1 MVTKLKTID
10 LFMLSLMIL
19 SLPSIEAPKNIFLVG
34 YLLTRV
40 LIEILNFNQGIRKWN
55 RWDYIFLIIVAS
67 AFLSTL
73 FAGMPGLEE
82 WKGYSVLLTA
92 ILTGWALSRAQY
104 TKENYQGLFKLIIY
118 GALLTLLYGLY
129 QYLIVNTKSSLQLH
143 SVGHVNHSAI
153 YLTMIFGASFSWF
166 LSEFNLAKN
175 KFKLMQK
182 KNYPFILGALSLL
195 FLLSLIIGQ
204 SRAAYGV
211 GIILGLIITYFVS
224 KEKIIKM
231 IGIFSIISIL
241 LLSVAFKSSIIEKQI
256 ANQKANN
263 VLAHRDKVWNVSIE
277 AARFS
282 PILGIGL
289 SNWHFITLE
298 HLKKS
303 TEKRGK
309 EFDSE
314 DYAFP
319 GHSHSLYL
327 SALVER
333 GILGLLVTLLFCA
346 FWIGH
351 IISSFNWAKKS
362 NQSISLW
369 GGSLSAWIATFGI
382 GFVNTTFHHEH
393 AILACL
399 FLGLY
404 LSYTNEFLKKN
415 NRNNSFS
422 CQINLNTK

>member
-10 LFMLSLMIL
+10 LLMLGLMIL
-19 SLPSIEAPKNIFLVG
+19 SLPGIEAPKNIFLVG
-34 YLLTRV
+34 YLITRV
-40 LIEILNFNQGIRKWN
+40 LIEIFQFNQGIRKWN
-55 RWDYIFLIIVAS
+55 KWDYIFLIIVGTAY
-67 AFLSTL
+67 LSTL
-73 FAGMPGLEE
+73 FAGMPHLEE

-104 TKENYQGLFKLIIY
+104 TKENYKGLFVLIIS
-118 GALLTLLYGLY
+118 GAFLTLLCGLY
-129 QYLIVNTKSSLQLH
+129 QYLILQTKSTLQLH

-166 LSEFNLAKN
+166 LSEFNLTKN
-175 KFKLMQK
+175 KFKLIQEN
-182 KNYPFILGALSLL
+182 NYLFILGVLSLL
-195 FLLSLIIGQ
+195 FHLSLIIGQ

-211 GIILGLIITYFVS
+211 GIMIGLIITFFVA
-224 KEKIIKM
+224 KDRRIKT
-231 IGIFSIISIL
+231 IGITSIILIL
-241 LLSVAFKSSIIEKQI
+241 LLSVTFKSSIIEKQI
-256 ANQKANN
+256 ANQKASN
-263 VLAHRDKVWNVSIE
+263 VLASRDKVWNVSLE

-298 HLKKS
+298 DLKKS
-303 TEKRGK
+303 TENRGK
-309 EFDSE
+309 QFNSE

-333 GILGLLVTLLFCA
+333 GILGLLITLMFCT

-362 NQSISLW
+362 NQSICLW
-369 GGSLSAWIATFGI
+369 GASLSAWIATFGI

-415 NRNNSFS
+415 NR
-422 CQINLNTK
+422 K